1 MKCYKYILYIGLFI
15 LIIGLCAYIF
25 FPLKD
30 HWQHHY
36 TRSEIALKNDQY
48 QNAVE
53 SCNKAIELEPDHPN
67 IYEVYVNK
75 AKALNKLHSY
85 KEAIETANQAIAL
98 NPHSEEAYETK
109 VYPLFQLRREE
120 ELTAVLEEIIVINP
134 HNPLRGFLN
143 YLRADRGK
151 VNY

>member
-1 MKCYKYILYIGLFI
+1 MGVL
-15 LIIGLCAYIF
+15 
-25 FPLKD
+25 PLD
-30 HWQHHY
+30 
-36 TRSEIALKNDQY
+36 
-48 QNAVE
+48 
-53 SCNKAIELEPDHPN
+53 P
-67 IYEVYVNK
+67 
-75 AKALNKLHSY
+75 NKLHSY

-120 ELTAVLEEIIVINP
+120 ELTAVLEEIIVLNP
-134 HNPLRGFLN
+134 HTPLRGFLN